1 MTTRRSFLK
10 QASLASAPFILP
22 SHVWAAKG
30 DEAPN
35 NRINVAIIGPGKM
48 GRGHAHKLI
57 RNPGPKSPVSLK
69 SPTFAPSTPRNSSR
83 SIMPST
89 PLPGLGTD

>member
-22 SHVWAAKG
+22 SHFWAAKG

-35 NRINVAIIGPGKM
+35 NRINVAIFGPGKM
-48 GRGHAHKLI
+48 GRGQGSQQTD
-57 RNPGPKSPVSLK
+57 RPQ
-69 SPTFAPSTPRNSSR
+69 TPQEVVPRLSG
-83 SIMPST
+83 T
-89 PLPGLGTD
+89 LPE